1 MQVGDAFDSYS
12 PGHLIG
18 FSDDV
23 KFTSLRGGE
32 DNIAFLVG
40 NFGYS
45 LPISYIR
52 LKAGSDIHAVVGH
65 IQETMRE
72 LDPSYPFNIEFYD
85 EIFNHLYQKEE
96 NLRDLVTVFSLL
108 AWKMGWWITRS

>member
-1 MQVGDAFDSYS
+1 MDQWLLYIQSYGDGGVDMQGGTPPDSYS
-12 PGHLIG
+12 SGHLIG

-23 KFTSLRGGE
+23 KFTSLGGE

-85 EIFNHLYQKEE
+85 EIFNHLY
-96 NLRDLVTVFSLL
+96 
-108 AWKMGWWITRS
+108 

>member
-1 MQVGDAFDSYS
+1 M
-12 PGHLIG
+12 
-18 FSDDV
+18 

-85 EIFNHLYQKEE
+85 EIFNHLYRKEE
-96 NLRDLVTVFSLL
+96 NLRSLV
-108 AWKMGWWITRS
+108 